1 MKAIIFQ
8 QHGGPEVLQVGEL
21 EMPHPGPGQ
30 VLVRIRAA
38 GVNYAD
44 TMQRAGTYGGEY
56 RFPFVAGFEA
66 CGDVVEL
73 GPEVTGLAVGQRVM
87 GRVKGAYAE
96 YGIAPVAELMPV
108 PEGVTDEEAAA
119 FPIVFQTAWHCLVTV
134 GRLQPGETVL
144 VHAAGGG
151 VGTAAVQL
159 ARMLAGRILATA
171 SSADKLRRVR
181 DLGADGLINYR
192 EQAFAEIVRRET
204 GGRGADVILESV
216 GGTVF
221 SDSLDCL
228 AVLGRLVVFGVA
240 GGQPNH
246 PKVRQLLANN
256 QAVLGFHLG
265 QLVRHRPA
273 VARRGFEIVT
283 EFLRWQR
290 IRPIVG
296 HVFPLDQARQAHELM
311 ASRDSFGKILLVPGC

>member
-1 MKAIIFQ
+1 MKAIVFH
-8 QHGGPEVLQVGEL
+8 QHGGPEVLQVS
-21 EMPHPGPGQ
+21 EMDRPHPGPGQ
-30 VLVRIRAA
+30 VLLRIRAA

-56 RFPFVAGFEA
+56 RFPFVVGFEA
-66 CGDVVEL
+66 CGEVVEL
-73 GPEVTGLAVGQRVM
+73 GPDVAGLTLGQRVM

-96 YGIAPVAELMPV
+96 YGIAPVGELMPA
-108 PEGVTDEEAAA
+108 PAGITDEEAAA

-134 GRLQPGETVL
+134 GRLQPGESVL
-144 VHAAGGG
+144 IHAAGGG

-159 ARMLAGRILATA
+159 ARLLGGRILATA
-171 SSADKLRRVR
+171 GSAAKLERVR
-181 DLGADGLINYR
+181 DLGADILINYR
-192 EQAFAEIVRRET
+192 EQSFVEIVRRET
-204 GGRGADVILESV
+204 GNRGADLILESV
-216 GGTVF
+216 GGKVF

-228 AVLGRLVVFGVA
+228 TALGRLVVFGVA

-265 QLVRHRPA
+265 QLVRHRPD
-273 VARRGFEIVT
+273 VTRHGFEMVT
-283 EFLRWQR
+283 DFLRWQR
-290 IRPIVG
+290 VRPILG

-311 ASRDSFGKILLVPGC
+311 ASRDSYGKIILVPGR